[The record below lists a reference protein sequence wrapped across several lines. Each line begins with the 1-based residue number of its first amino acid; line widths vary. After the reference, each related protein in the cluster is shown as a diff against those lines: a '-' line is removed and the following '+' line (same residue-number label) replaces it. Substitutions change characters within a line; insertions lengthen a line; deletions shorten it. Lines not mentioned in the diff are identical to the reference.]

1 MNKSEQDEVLRIEP
15 LEMNLVNRLAKGS
28 IANGP
33 QAFMGGLLLQ
43 GQWLGSG
50 IVKGSLVLWHSA
62 LMVGHFKIEGDLY
75 VFGRLGA
82 ESMQF
87 GETMVECQGTT
98 FMANTAI
105 CSATLITM
113 GLRLYDGASISGTIK
128 TLKGHKSKDLA
139 RR

>member
-1 MNKSEQDEVLRIEP
+1 LNKSEQDEVLRIEP
-15 LEMNLVNRLAKGS
+15 VAMNLVNRLAEGS
-28 IANGP
+28 VANGP
-33 QAFMGGLLLQ
+33 QAFRGGLLLQ

-50 IVKGSLVLWHSA
+50 IVKGNLVLWHSA

-75 VFGRLGA
+75 VFGNLGA
-82 ESMQF
+82 ESLQF

-105 CSATLITM
+105 CSATLLTV
-113 GLRLYDGASISGTIK
+113 GLRLYDGANISGTIK
-128 TLKGHKSKDLA
+128 TMKGYKSKDLA